1 MRLPWSS
8 PDAVRSG
15 SSPGSAFPAGDPAAA
30 PGPLVFPRADGPALA
45 DEPDVVPAPAAPR
58 PAAQPLGA
66 FAKGP
71 SVAVVL
77 VAALA
82 VATAWTLGVGYYFA
96 VDGGDGGLRAGA
108 GTRFAAV
115 AVVTL
120 AGAALLGAVLTRY
133 VIRPIRNLTARAE
146 ELSLRYAGRAP
157 ARRGAE
163 LGRLVAAFEA
173 MTDALLGHSERL
185 RRAHMNELQNGLELQ
200 RQYALMRLLRGL
212 AAAANESATV
222 EQTLERALHEIGE
235 YLDWPVGRAALL
247 PGDDKLE
254 ERPLRSLWFVRD
266 AGRFEDFVAATE
278 SATIRRSVNGL
289 IGRAYISGI
298 PHWVSDLSRLA
309 DWDRRDIALA
319 AGLKSGVVIPVTAH
333 GHVSA
338 FIEFYTDHRVEA
350 TAEML
355 ELVEAIG
362 AELSRVA
369 ERHRAERGLIERER
383 EANRLAMVASL
394 TEHIVIILDTVGRIE
409 WVNEAFVRHS
419 GYTLSEVRGEVAH
432 KLMEGP
438 ETDQAAIARVADA
451 IVRGV
456 ACKVDLV
463 LYDRNGERRFHEV
476 EGQPMY
482 DERDRYFQYALIS
495 LDLTERKRAEATLRE
510 SAEYFRALFDESPVP
525 TIIQSADDYRLL
537 RANAAYTRMLGY
549 TQEEIAGT
557 DALTGRIHPD
567 DAAAAREIR
576 ERFRDGPVAVQFERR
591 MIARDGRTVWV
602 SGHSVRFRD
611 AQGAPHLMT
620 VLEDIT
626 ERKER
631 EAALRAAKEQ
641 AESASRAKSQFLA
654 NMSHEIRTPM
664 NGVLGMT
671 ELLLGTPLSDKQRR
685 FADAVY
691 RSGEQ
696 LLEIINDILDFS
708 KIEAGKLELERVD
721 FDPRALIE
729 DVFEMLAPRAHEKRL
744 ELACR
749 IAPSVPAAVRG
760 DPLRLRQVLTN
771 LVGNAIKFTERGEV
785 VLDVTAEPAA
795 QPDLIDATAAYRLHF
810 VVRDTG
816 IGIPPEALA
825 KLFTV
830 FMQADQTMAR
840 RYGGTG
846 LGLAITKQL
855 VELMGGRIGVESRVG
870 EGSTFRF
877 DVMLAAGDPATV
889 PPAADA
895 AALAGKRVIVVED
908 NPTNR
913 SILESQLRLLAIDCA
928 TAENGVQALELL
940 RAAARAGTPFD
951 VAVIDM
957 KMPVMDGLTLAR
969 TMRADPQLAAVRQL
983 MLTSLVGDKE
993 ARLAQRAGIEGYLAK
1008 PVRQQELV
1016 ASLTRLLDAPPR
1028 RADAPAAALQG
1039 LRLLLVEDN
1048 PVNQEVARVM
1058 LEGLGCAVRLAGN
1071 GQQALDALAQETF
1084 DLVLMDCQMPE
1095 MDGFEALRRF
1105 RDPHGVRRWATAR
1118 DTAVVALT
1126 ANALAG
1132 DEERCRA
1139 AGFDDYLA
1147 KPFRQQQLAELIAR
1161 HARSTQP
1168 RPSAGAR
1175 DDSAADPSPRGLASE
1190 AADSTADAPIAGDVL
1205 DGAAI
1210 ERIRDMERRGAARL
1224 LERLIETYLGTAEKL
1239 VADTERALENDDAPA
1254 LRQAVHTLKSSS
1266 ANLGAARLAQR
1277 CAELE
1282 ALARAGRVS
1291 AARQDWPAAR
1301 DEYRRV
1307 VRALRAMVRGEPA
1320 LQQH

>member
-1 MRLPWSS
+1 MP
-8 PDAVRSG
+8 
-15 SSPGSAFPAGDPAAA
+15 PALDPAEM
-30 PGPLVFPRADGPALA
+30 PGALDFPRADGPALA
-45 DEPDVVPAPAAPR
+45 AEPAIVEASAPPAAPASS
-58 PAAQPLGA
+58 AAGN
-66 FAKGP
+66 GP
-71 SVAVVL
+71 SIAAVLAGVL
-77 VAALA
+77 ALA
-82 VATAWTLGVGYYFA
+82 AVWALAVGYYFMSDA
-96 VDGGDGGLRAGA
+96 ADEALRAA
-108 GTRFAAV
+108 ARTRFALV
-115 AVVTL
+115 AAITL
-120 AGAALLGAVLTRY
+120 AGAVAIGAFLTHR
-133 VIRPIRNLTARAE
+133 VIRPIRRLTERAE

-157 ARRGAE
+157 ARGGAE
-163 LGRLVAAFEA
+163 FDRLVGAFEA
-173 MTDALLGHSERL
+173 MTGALLGHSERL
-185 RRAHMNELQNGLELQ
+185 KRAHLNELQNGLELQ

-212 AAAANESATV
+212 AAAANESEAV

-235 YLDWPVGRAALL
+235 YLDWPVGRVALL
-247 PGDDKLE
+247 PAEGGVDD
-254 ERPLRSLWFVRD
+254 RPPRSLWFVRD
-266 AGRFEDFVAATE
+266 AARFEAFVAATE

-289 IGRAYISGI
+289 IGRAYISGM
-298 PHWVSDLSRLA
+298 PHWVSDLSRVA
-309 DWDRRDIALA
+309 EWDRRDVALA
-319 AGLKSGVVIPVTAH
+319 AGLQTGVVIPVTAH

-369 ERHRAERGLIERER
+369 ERHRAERELVARER
-383 EANRLAMVASL
+383 EAHRLAMVASR

-419 GYTLSEVRGEVAH
+419 GYTLSEVRGKVTH

-438 ETDQAAIARVADA
+438 ETDPEVVARVADA
-451 IVRGV
+451 ILRGEP
-456 ACKVDLV
+456 CKVDIV
-463 LYDRNGERRFHEV
+463 LYNRKGERRFHEV

-482 DERDRYFQYALIS
+482 DERDRYFQYALLS
-495 LDLTERKRAEATLRE
+495 LDLTERKRAEAALRE

-525 TIIQSADDYRLL
+525 TIIQSATDYRLL
-537 RANAAYTRMLGY
+537 RANGAYTRMLGY
-549 TQEEIAGT
+549 GQDEIAGT
-557 DALTGRIHPD
+557 DALAGRIHPD
-567 DAAAAREIR
+567 DVAAARELR
-576 ERFRDGPVAVQFERR
+576 ERFQDGAVTARFERR
-591 MIARDGRTVWV
+591 MIARDGRIVWV

-626 ERKER
+626 EQKER
-631 EAALRAAKEQ
+631 EAALRSAKEQ
-641 AESASRAKSQFLA
+641 AETASRAKSQFLA

-708 KIEAGKLELERVD
+708 KIEAGKLELDEVD
-721 FDPRALIE
+721 LDPRALIE

-749 IAPSVPAAVRG
+749 IAPSVPSAVRG
-760 DPLRLRQVLTN
+760 DPVRLRQVLTN

-785 VLDVTAEPAA
+785 VLEVTAERAG
-795 QPDLIDATAAYRLHF
+795 QPDPAPACAGAGAPRYRLHF

-816 IGIPPEALA
+816 IGIRPDALA

-855 VELMGGRIGVESRVG
+855 VELMGGHISAESRVG

-877 DVMLAAGDPATV
+877 DVVLAAGDSATAA
-889 PPAADA
+889 PAATADVF
-895 AALAGKRVIVVED
+895 AGKRVIVVED

-928 TAENGVQALELL
+928 TAENGMQALELL

-951 VAVIDM
+951 AAVIDM
-957 KMPVMDGLTLAR
+957 KMPIMDGLTLAR

-983 MLTSLVGDKE
+983 MLTSLVGDNE
-993 ARLAQRAGIEGYLAK
+993 ARAAQQAGIEGYLAK
-1008 PVRQQELV
+1008 PVRQQELID
-1016 ASLTRLLDAPPR
+1016 SLARLLGAAPR
-1028 RADAPAAALQG
+1028 RIEVQPAPVLHG
-1039 LRLLLVEDN
+1039 RRVLLVEDN

-1058 LEGLGCAVRLAGN
+1058 LEDLGCAVRLAAN
-1071 GQQALDALAQETF
+1071 GHHALDALARETF

-1105 RDPHGVRRWATAR
+1105 RDPHGARRWASTR
-1118 DTAVVALT
+1118 ETPVVALT

-1161 HARSTQP
+1161 HTRETPAQGP
-1168 RPSAGAR
+1168 GA
-1175 DDSAADPSPRGLASE
+1175 AQTEAVEDPSTDAGHGPDGQ
-1190 AADSTADAPIAGDVL
+1190 TAQVAPATVQEGDRDAIDATAL
-1205 DGAAI
+1205 D
-1210 ERIRDMERRGAARL
+1210 RIRDMERRGAPRL
-1224 LERLIETYLGTAEKL
+1224 LERLVQTYVDTAAKL
-1239 VADTERALENDDAPA
+1239 AADAERALERDDATA

-1282 ALARAGRVS
+1282 ALARAGRVL
-1291 AARQDWPAAR
+1291 AARQDWPAVR
-1301 DEYRRV
+1301 DEYQRV
-1307 VRALRAMVRGEPA
+1307 VRALQAVVRGEQA
-1320 LQQH
+1320 LQ

>member
-1 MRLPWSS
+1 MRLPWSD
-8 PDAVRSG
+8 PDAPPPAG
-15 SSPGSAFPAGDPAAA
+15 SSLPPLGAPSALP
-30 PGPLVFPRADGPALA
+30 FPRADGPAPA
-45 DEPDVVPAPAAPR
+45 DELAPVAVSATAPHAAR
-58 PAAQPLGA
+58 L
-66 FAKGP
+66 P
-71 SVAVVL
+71 SVAAVL
-77 VAALA
+77 FAVLALA
-82 VATAWTLGVGYYFA
+82 AVWTLAVGYYFIFGG
-96 VDGGDGGLRAGA
+96 VDDAPSRSA
-108 GTRFAAV
+108 RMQFATV
-115 AVVTL
+115 AAITL
-120 AGAALLGAVLTRY
+120 AGAALMGALLARY
-133 VIRPIRNLTARAE
+133 VVVPIRRLAERAE

-157 ARRGAE
+157 ARRGGE
-163 LGRLVAAFEA
+163 LDRLAVAFEA
-173 MTDALLGHSERL
+173 MTDALLAHSERL

-200 RQYALMRLLRGL
+200 RHYALMRLLRGL
-212 AAAANESATV
+212 AAAANECETV

-247 PGDDKLE
+247 PPEGGGED
-254 ERPLRSLWFVRD
+254 RPPRSLWFVRD
-266 AGRFEDFVAATE
+266 AARFEGFVAATE
-278 SATIRRSVNGL
+278 SASIRRSVNGL
-289 IGRAYISGI
+289 IGRAYLSGV
-298 PHWVSDLSRLA
+298 PHWVSDLARLA
-309 DWDRRDIALA
+309 EWDRRDAALA
-319 AGLKSGVVIPVTAH
+319 AGLKTGVVIPVTAH

-369 ERHRAERGLIERER
+369 ERHRAERELVERER
-383 EANRLAMVASL
+383 EAHRLAMVASR

-409 WVNEAFVRHS
+409 WVNDAFVRHS
-419 GYTLSEVRGEVAH
+419 GYTLSEVRGKVTH

-438 ETDQAAIARVADA
+438 ETDQASIARVANA
-451 IVRGV
+451 IVRGEP
-456 ACKVDLV
+456 CKVELV
-463 LYDRNGERRFHEV
+463 LYDRNGERRIHEV
-476 EGQPMY
+476 EGLPMY
-482 DERDRYFQYALIS
+482 DERDRYFQYALLS
-495 LDLTERKRAEATLRE
+495 LDLTERKRAEAALRE

-525 TIIQSADDYRLL
+525 TVIQSATDFRLL
-537 RANAAYTRMLGY
+537 RANAAYTHMLGY
-549 TQEEIAGT
+549 GPDEIADT
-557 DALTGRIHPD
+557 DALACRVHPD
-567 DAAAAREIR
+567 DVAAARELR
-576 ERFRDGPVAVQFERR
+576 ERFSQSETAARFERR

-626 ERKER
+626 EQKER
-631 EAALRAAKEQ
+631 EAALRQAKEQ
-641 AESASRAKSQFLA
+641 AEAANRAKSQFLA

-708 KIEAGKLELERVD
+708 KIEAGKLELEDLD

-729 DVFEMLAPRAHEKRL
+729 DVIEMLAPRAHAKRL
-744 ELACR
+744 EMACR

-760 DPLRLRQVLTN
+760 DPVRLRQVLTN
-771 LVGNAIKFTERGEV
+771 LVGNAIKFTEQGEV
-785 VLDVTAEPAA
+785 VVEVSAEPQPQADLLGAA
-795 QPDLIDATAAYRLHF
+795 PPYRLHF

-816 IGIPPEALA
+816 IGIRPEALA

-855 VELMGGRIGVESRVG
+855 VELMGGRISAESRVG

-877 DVMLAAGDPATV
+877 DVLLGAGNLAAAT
-889 PPAADA
+889 PAANAD
-895 AALAGKRVIVVED
+895 ALAGKRVIVVED

-913 SILESQLRLLAIDCA
+913 SILESQLRLLAMDCA
-928 TAENGVQALELL
+928 TAENGRQALELA

-951 VAVIDM
+951 IAVIDM
-957 KMPVMDGLTLAR
+957 KMPVMDGLTLAQA
-969 TMRADPQLAAVRQL
+969 MRADPLLASVHQV
-983 MLTSLVGDKE
+983 MLTSLVGDNE
-993 ARLAQRAGIEGYLAK
+993 ARIARQAGIEAWLAK

-1016 ASLTRLLDAPPR
+1016 ASLARLFEAPPR
-1028 RADAPAAALQG
+1028 ASDAPDAAATQG
-1039 LRLLLVEDN
+1039 LRVLLVEDN

-1058 LEGLGCAVRLAGN
+1058 LEDLGCAVRLAAN
-1071 GQQALDALAQETF
+1071 GEQALDALAQESF

-1105 RDPHGVRRWATAR
+1105 RDPNGGRRWAAAR
-1118 DTAVVALT
+1118 TTPVIALT

-1132 DEERCRA
+1132 DEDRCRA

-1147 KPFRQQQLAELIAR
+1147 KPFRQQQLAALLAR
-1161 HARSTQP
+1161 HTTEP
-1168 RPSAGAR
+1168 RPEPIAETHSEPIRVRA
-1175 DDSAADPSPRGLASE
+1175 SAAAMGASSDSPDAAAVPSPDGE
-1190 AADSTADAPIAGDVL
+1190 GDVL
-1205 DGAAI
+1205 DTSAI

-1224 LERLIETYLGTAEKL
+1224 LERLIATYLTTAAKL
-1239 VADTERALENDDAPA
+1239 VADVERALERDDAPA

-1266 ANLGAARLAQR
+1266 ANLGATRLAR
-1277 CAELE
+1277 HCAALE
-1282 ALARAGRVS
+1282 SLARAGRVLT
-1291 AARQDWPAAR
+1291 ARQDWPAAR
-1301 DEYRRV
+1301 DEYERV
-1307 VRALRAMVRGEPA
+1307 VRALQAIAHGERA
-1320 LQQH
+1320 LQ

>member
-1 MRLPWSS
+1 MRLPWSN
-8 PDAVRSG
+8 PDTL
-15 SSPGSAFPAGDPAAA
+15 PPAGGSLP
-30 PGPLVFPRADGPALA
+30 PHGPPSALAFPRADGPVPA
-45 DEPDVVPAPAAPR
+45 DEPAPVAVPA
-58 PAAQPLGA
+58 AAQPPVRL
-66 FAKGP
+66 P
-71 SVAVVL
+71 SVAAVL
-77 VAALA
+77 VAVLA
-82 VATAWTLGVGYYFA
+82 VAAVWTLTVGYYFIF
-96 VDGGDGGLRAGA
+96 DGAHDAPNGA
-108 GTRFAAV
+108 ARTQFATV
-115 AVVTL
+115 AAITL
-120 AGAALLGAVLTRY
+120 AGAALMGALLVRY
-133 VIRPIRNLTARAE
+133 VVRPIRRLTERAE

-157 ARRGAE
+157 ARRGGE
-163 LGRLVAAFEA
+163 FDRLIGAFEA

-212 AAAANESATV
+212 AAAANECETV

-235 YLDWPVGRAALL
+235 YLDWPVGRAALM
-247 PGDDKLE
+247 PSVGGGEDQ
-254 ERPLRSLWFVRD
+254 PPRSLWFVRD
-266 AGRFEDFVAATE
+266 AGRYEDFVRATE
-278 SATIRRSVNGL
+278 SATIRRSVHGL
-289 IGRAYISGI
+289 IGRAYISGM
-298 PHWVSDLSRLA
+298 PHWVSDLARLA
-309 DWDRRDIALA
+309 EWDRRDAALA
-319 AGLKSGVVIPVTAH
+319 AGLKTGVVIPVTAH

-369 ERHRAERGLIERER
+369 ERHRAERELVERER
-383 EANRLAMVASL
+383 EAHRLAMVASR

-409 WVNEAFVRHS
+409 WVNDAFVRHS
-419 GYTLSEVRGEVAH
+419 GYTLSEVRGKVTH
-432 KLMEGP
+432 KLLEGP
-438 ETDQAAIARVADA
+438 ETDQAAIARVANA
-451 IVRGV
+451 IVRGEP
-456 ACKVDLV
+456 CKVDLV
-463 LYDRNGERRFHEV
+463 LYDRKGEPRIHEV

-482 DERDRYFQYALIS
+482 DERDRYFQYALLS
-495 LDLTERKRAEATLRE
+495 LDLTERKRAEAALRE

-525 TIIQSADDYRLL
+525 TVIQSATDFRLL

-549 TQEEIAGT
+549 TPDEIVDT
-557 DALTGRIHPD
+557 DAVSCRVHPD
-567 DAAAAREIR
+567 DMAAARELR
-576 ERFRDGPVAVQFERR
+576 ERFGAGATTVRFERR

-626 ERKER
+626 EQKER
-631 EAALRAAKEQ
+631 EAALRQAKEQ
-641 AESASRAKSQFLA
+641 AEAANRAKSQFLA

-708 KIEAGKLELERVD
+708 KIEAGKLELEDLD

-729 DVFEMLAPRAHEKRL
+729 DVIEMLAPRAHEKRL

-749 IAPSVPAAVRG
+749 IAPSVPSAVRG

-771 LVGNAIKFTERGEV
+771 LVGNAIKFTEQGEV
-785 VLDVTAEPAA
+785 VLEVAAEPAA
-795 QPDLIDATAAYRLHF
+795 QPDLIGGAPPHRLHF

-816 IGIPPEALA
+816 IGIRPEALA

-855 VELMGGRIGVESRVG
+855 VELMGGRIGAESRVG

-877 DVMLAAGDPATV
+877 DVLLGAGNPATAT
-889 PPAADA
+889 PAANADV
-895 AALAGKRVIVVED
+895 LAGKRVIVVED

-913 SILESQLRLLAIDCA
+913 SILESQLRLLAMDCA
-928 TAENGVQALELL
+928 TAENGRQALELL

-957 KMPVMDGLTLAR
+957 KMPIMDGLTLAQ
-969 TMRADPQLAAVRQL
+969 TMRSDPLLAPVHQV
-983 MLTSLVGDKE
+983 MLTSLVGDNE
-993 ARLAQRAGIEGYLAK
+993 ARMARQAGIEAWLAK

-1016 ASLTRLLDAPPR
+1016 ASLARLFEAAPRP
-1028 RADAPAAALQG
+1028 AAAPAAATKRG
-1039 LRLLLVEDN
+1039 LRVLLVEDN
-1048 PVNQEVARVM
+1048 AVNQEVARVM
-1058 LEGLGCAVRLAGN
+1058 LEDLGCAVRLAAN
-1071 GQQALDALAQETF
+1071 GQQALDALAQESF

-1105 RDPHGVRRWATAR
+1105 RDPGGARRWAAAR
-1118 DTAVVALT
+1118 STPVIALT

-1132 DEERCRA
+1132 DEDRCRA

-1147 KPFRQQQLAELIAR
+1147 KPFRQQQLAALLAR
-1161 HARSTQP
+1161 HTNERPPEPTAELRSEPTPARASAVA
-1168 RPSAGAR
+1168 AGASR
-1175 DDSAADPSPRGLASE
+1175 
-1190 AADSTADAPIAGDVL
+1190 DAPDAAAVPTPDVDGDAFDL
-1205 DGAAI
+1205 TAI

-1224 LERLIETYLGTAEKL
+1224 LERLITTYLATAAKL
-1239 VADTERALENDDAPA
+1239 VADAERALEHDDAPA

-1266 ANLGAARLAQR
+1266 ANLGAVRLARQ
-1277 CAELE
+1277 CAALE
-1282 ALARAGRVS
+1282 SLARAGRVL

-1301 DEYRRV
+1301 EEYGRV
-1307 VRALRAMVRGEPA
+1307 VHALQAMVNDERA
-1320 LQQH
+1320 VQ

>member
-8 PDAVRSG
+8 PDNDR
-15 SSPGSAFPAGDPAAA
+15 PAGGSLPLGCDPGTA
-30 PGPLVFPRADGPALA
+30 PSALEFPRADGPAPAAEPLA
-45 DEPDVVPAPAAPR
+45 AVSPSVAAGESAAPAA
-58 PAAQPLGA
+58 
-66 FAKGP
+66 GP
-71 SVAVVL
+71 SVAAVV
-77 VAALA
+77 VAAVA
-82 VATAWTLGVGYYFA
+82 VTTAWTLAVGYHFA
-96 VDGGDGGLRAGA
+96 LEGVQEAMRGEARARFAIVAAITLVGA
-108 GTRFAAV
+108 GLIGAFLMHY
-115 AVVTL
+115 VV
-120 AGAALLGAVLTRY
+120 
-133 VIRPIRNLTARAE
+133 RPIRRLTARAE

-157 ARRGAE
+157 ARSGAE
-163 LGRLVAAFEA
+163 FERLVAAFDA
-173 MTDALLGHSERL
+173 MTAALLGHSERL
-185 RRAHMNELQNGLELQ
+185 KRAHMNELQNGLELQ

-212 AAAANESATV
+212 AAAANECETV

-235 YLDWPVGRAALL
+235 YLDWPVGRVALL
-247 PGDDKLE
+247 PDEGRVED
-254 ERPLRSLWFVRD
+254 RPPRSLWFVRD
-266 AGRFEDFVAATE
+266 AGRYEAFVAATE

-289 IGRAYISGI
+289 IGRAYISGM
-298 PHWVSDLSRLA
+298 PHWVSDLARLA
-309 DWDRRDIALA
+309 EWDRRDVALA
-319 AGLKSGVVIPVTAH
+319 AGLRSGVVIPVTAH
-333 GHVSA
+333 GHVTA

-369 ERHRAERGLIERER
+369 ERHRAERELLERER
-383 EANRLAMVASL
+383 EAHRLAMVASR
-394 TEHIVIILDTVGRIE
+394 TEHIVIILDTAGRIE
-409 WVNEAFVRHS
+409 WVNDAFVRAS
-419 GYTLSEVRGEVAH
+419 GYTLSEVRGKVTH
-432 KLMEGP
+432 TLMAGP
-438 ETDQAAIARVADA
+438 ETDPAAIARVADA
-451 IVRGV
+451 IAAGQPCR
-456 ACKVDLV
+456 VDLV
-463 LYDRNGERRFHEV
+463 LYDRAGERRFHEV
-476 EGQPMY
+476 EGQPMH
-482 DERDRYFQYALIS
+482 DERGRYFQYALLS
-495 LDLTERKRAEATLRE
+495 LDMTERKRAEAALRE

-525 TIIQSADDYRLL
+525 TIIQSATDYRLL
-537 RANAAYTRMLGY
+537 RANAAYVRMLGY
-549 TQEEIAGT
+549 AQDEVVGT
-557 DALTGRIHPD
+557 DALGDRVHPD
-567 DAAAAREIR
+567 DLAEARVLR
-576 ERFRDGPVAVQFERR
+576 ERFGQGEVTARFERR
-591 MIARDGRTVWV
+591 MIARDGRIVWV

-626 ERKER
+626 EQKER
-631 EAALRAAKEQ
+631 EAALRTAKEQ

-671 ELLLGTPLSDKQRR
+671 ELLLGTALSDKQRR

-708 KIEAGKLELERVD
+708 KIEAGKLELESLD

-729 DVFEMLAPRAHEKRL
+729 DVFELLAPRAHEKRL

-749 IAPSVPAAVRG
+749 IAPSVPASVSG

-771 LVGNAIKFTERGEV
+771 LVGNAIKFTEQGEV
-785 VLDVTAEPAA
+785 VLDVTAEPDAQADLAGAA
-795 QPDLIDATAAYRLHF
+795 PAYRLHF

-816 IGIPPEALA
+816 IGIRPEALA

-855 VELMGGRIGVESRVG
+855 VELMGGRIGAESRVG

-877 DVMLAAGDPATV
+877 DVVLGTGDPVAA
-889 PPAADA
+889 PPVVEAG
-895 AALAGKRVIVVED
+895 ALAGKRVIVVED

-913 SILESQLRLLAIDCA
+913 SILETQLRGLGIGCA
-928 TAENGVQALELL
+928 TAENGVQALELM
-940 RAAARAGTPFD
+940 RAAARAGTPFE

-957 KMPVMDGLTLAR
+957 KMPIMDGLTLAR
-969 TMRADPQLAAVRQL
+969 AMRADPQLAAVRQL
-983 MLTSLVGDKE
+983 MLTSLAGGDE
-993 ARLAQRAGIEGYLAK
+993 ARLAQQAGIEGYLAK
-1008 PVRQQELV
+1008 PVRQQELID
-1016 ASLTRLLDAPPR
+1016 ALARLLDAQPR
-1028 RADAPAAALQG
+1028 GTDAPSAAALQG
-1039 LRLLLVEDN
+1039 VRVLLVEDS

-1058 LEGLGCAVRLAGN
+1058 LEDLGCAVRLAAN
-1071 GQQALDALAQETF
+1071 GQQALDALAHETF
-1084 DLVLMDCQMPE
+1084 ALVLMDCQMPE

-1105 RDPHGVRRWATAR
+1105 RDRHDARRWATGPA
-1118 DTAVVALT
+1118 TPVVALT

-1161 HARSTQP
+1161 HVPPPHGPAAATDAESTSTP
-1168 RPSAGAR
+1168 ATASSAV
-1175 DDSAADPSPRGLASE
+1175 AAEPPQDGDGE
-1190 AADSTADAPIAGDVL
+1190 ALDVTVL
-1205 DGAAI
+1205 D
-1210 ERIRDMERRGAARL
+1210 RIRDMERRGAARL
-1224 LERLIETYLGTAEKL
+1224 LERLIETYVATAAKL
-1239 VADTERALENDDAPA
+1239 VADTERALDKDDAPA

-1266 ANLGAARLAQR
+1266 ANLGAAQLARR

-1282 ALARAGRVS
+1282 ALARAGRVA
-1291 AARQDWPAAR
+1291 AARQDWPAAL

-1307 VRALRAMVRGEPA
+1307 VRALQAMVRSE
-1320 LQQH
+1320 HVVE

>member
-1 MRLPWSS
+1 MP
-8 PDAVRSG
+8 
-15 SSPGSAFPAGDPAAA
+15 PGLDPGAA
-30 PGPLVFPRADGPALA
+30 PGALDFPRADGPAPA
-45 DEPDVVPAPAAPR
+45 DEHAVGAAPAAAP
-58 PAAQPLGA
+58 PAARPFDA
-66 FAKGP
+66 FRTRP
-71 SVAVVL
+71 SVAAVL
-77 VAALA
+77 VAVLA
-82 VATAWTLGVGYYFA
+82 VATAWTLAVGYYF
-96 VDGGDGGLRAGA
+96 VFEGLDDGLRAEA
-108 GTRFAAV
+108 RARFAVV
-115 AVVTL
+115 AAITL
-120 AGAALLGAVLTRY
+120 AGAVLIGAFLTHY
-133 VIRPIRNLTARAE
+133 VIRPIRRLTERAE

-157 ARRGAE
+157 ARSGAE
-163 LGRLVAAFEA
+163 FDRLVAAFEA

-185 RRAHMNELQNGLELQ
+185 KRAHMNELQNGLELQ

-212 AAAANESATV
+212 AAAANECETV

-235 YLDWPVGRAALL
+235 YLDWPVGRVALL
-247 PGDDKLE
+247 PEDNNVEDQ
-254 ERPLRSLWFVRD
+254 PPRSLWFVRD
-266 AGRFEDFVAATE
+266 AGRYEAFVAATE

-289 IGRAYISGI
+289 IGRAYISGM
-298 PHWVSDLSRLA
+298 PHWVSDLARLA
-309 DWDRRDIALA
+309 EWDRRDIALA
-319 AGLKSGVVIPVTAH
+319 AGLQTGVVIPVTAH

-369 ERHRAERGLIERER
+369 ERHRAERELVSRER
-383 EANRLAMVASL
+383 EAHRLAMVASR

-419 GYTLSEVRGEVAH
+419 GYTLSEVRGKVTH
-432 KLMEGP
+432 TLMEGP
-438 ETDQAAIARVADA
+438 DTDPAVIARVADA
-451 IVRGV
+451 IVRG
-456 ACKVDLV
+456 APCKVDLV
-463 LYDRNGERRFHEV
+463 LYDRKGERRFHEV

-482 DERDRYFQYALIS
+482 DERDRYFQYALLS
-495 LDLTERKRAEATLRE
+495 LDLTERKRAEAALRE

-525 TIIQSADDYRLL
+525 TIIQSATDYRLL
-537 RANAAYTRMLGY
+537 RANSAYTRMLGY
-549 TQEEIAGT
+549 LQDEVVGT
-557 DALTGRIHPD
+557 DALAGRIHPD
-567 DAAAAREIR
+567 DVVAARELR
-576 ERFRDGPVAVQFERR
+576 EDFRSGAVTARFERR
-591 MIARDGRTVWV
+591 MIAREGRTVWV

-626 ERKER
+626 EQKER
-631 EAALRAAKEQ
+631 EAALRTAKEQ

-708 KIEAGKLELERVD
+708 KIEAGKLELEELD

-749 IAPSVPAAVRG
+749 IAPSVPSAVRG
-760 DPLRLRQVLTN
+760 DPVRLRQVLTN
-771 LVGNAIKFTERGEV
+771 LVGNAIKFTEQGEV
-785 VLDVTAEPAA
+785 VLEATAEPAA
-795 QPDLIDATAAYRLHF
+795 QRDLIHGVPPQRLHF
-810 VVRDTG
+810 AVRDTG
-816 IGIPPEALA
+816 IGIRPDALA

-855 VELMGGRIGVESRVG
+855 VELMGGHIAAESRVG

-877 DVMLAAGDPATV
+877 DVVLGAGDPVTV
-889 PPAADA
+889 APAASAD
-895 AALAGKRVIVVED
+895 ALAGKRVIVVED

-928 TAENGVQALELL
+928 TAENGMQALELL

-957 KMPVMDGLTLAR
+957 KMPIMDGLTLAR
-969 TMRADPQLAAVRQL
+969 TMRADPLLASVRQL
-983 MLTSLVGDKE
+983 MLTSLVGDNE
-993 ARLAQRAGIEGYLAK
+993 ARMAQQAGIEGYLAK

-1016 ASLTRLLDAPPR
+1016 DSLARLLDAAPR
-1028 RADAPAAALQG
+1028 RADARAATTLQG
-1039 LRLLLVEDN
+1039 LRVLLVEDN
-1048 PVNQEVARVM
+1048 AVNQEVARVM
-1058 LEGLGCAVRLAGN
+1058 LEDLGCSVRLAAN
-1071 GQQALDALAQETF
+1071 GQQALDALAQEKF

-1105 RDPHGVRRWATAR
+1105 RDPHGARRWAATRA
-1118 DTAVVALT
+1118 TPVVALT

-1161 HARSTQP
+1161 HARAVQPRPAAAGRPEDVP
-1168 RPSAGAR
+1168 RPSASSGSGLSSEPQDA
-1175 DDSAADPSPRGLASE
+1175 SAVPPEDGDR
-1190 AADSTADAPIAGDVL
+1190 DVL
-1205 DGAAI
+1205 DGTVI

-1224 LERLIETYLGTAEKL
+1224 LERLIATYLGTAAKL
-1239 VADTERALENDDAPA
+1239 VADTERALEQEDAAA

-1282 ALARAGRVS
+1282 ALARAGRVL

-1307 VRALRAMVRGEPA
+1307 ARALQAMVHGEQA
-1320 LQQH
+1320 LQ